1 MVSKKI
7 LSGKLDSLCRREKAI
22 TSPQTSNVAHF
33 ISITA
38 NLLQCF
44 STYYYIS
51 SSNFSGSLILFVDV
65 NLLSCH
71 VLCPAIFS
79 LSWFG
84 LTPGRYFNLN
94 MTSMLHKGYI
104 QYIS

>member
-7 LSGKLDSLCRREKAI
+7 LSGELDSLCRTGKAI
-22 TSPQTSNVAHF
+22 TSSQTSNVAHF

-51 SSNFSGSLILFVDV
+51 LSNFSGSPILFVEV

-71 VLCPAIFS
+71 VLGAAILS
-79 LSWFG
+79 LSW
-84 LTPGRYFNLN
+84 P
-94 MTSMLHKGYI
+94 
-104 QYIS
+104 